1 MAYLRQVLHLIHL
14 TCFSFILGNMIN
26 EYFFGKTKYEKDQYP
41 LLGKL
46 YSYAWLGMIVTGIW
60 QIMVISLQH
69 KYVKNKKYK
78 TWVQLLFFKTIF
90 GLFSAYGIELFVKLF
105 IPEAN
110 KKSVLKYMRI
120 FCFLFL
126 FVFSGMVREFRETQ
140 LKKKEDVE
148 AKKKEAEENKKKS
161 MMIYCIIYY

>member
-46 YSYAWLGMIVTGIW
+46 YSYSWLGMIVTGIW

-105 IPEAN
+105 IPETY

-120 FCFLFL
+120 ICFLFL

-148 AKKKEAEENKKKS
+148 AKKKEVEENKKNQ
-161 MMIYCIIYY
+161 

>member
-90 GLFSAYGIELFVKLF
+90 GLFSAYGIEFFVKIF
-105 IPEAN
+105 IPELY
-110 KKSVLKYMRI
+110 KRTVLKYLRI

-126 FVFSGMVREFRETQ
+126 FVFSGIIREFRETQ
-140 LKKKEDVE
+140 LKKKEQVE
-148 AKKKEAEENKKKS
+148 AKKTK
-161 MMIYCIIYY
+161 